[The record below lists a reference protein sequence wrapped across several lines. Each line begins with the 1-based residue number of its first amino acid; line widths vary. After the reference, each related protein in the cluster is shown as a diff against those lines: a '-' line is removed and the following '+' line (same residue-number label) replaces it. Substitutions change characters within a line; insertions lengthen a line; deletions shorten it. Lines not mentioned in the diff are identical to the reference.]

1 MFYFGKSYSNKYR
14 QEQEVRGVSEP
25 RRQLLKDAVTSR
37 ASISL
42 GHKGQGTQLKD
53 HLSFNSEDYQFY
65 VKWWL
70 DLSIHYTFTNTL
82 VLCKE
87 QYAPTYAC
95 FFPYDLKYLH
105 NM

>member
-1 MFYFGKSYSNKYR
+1 MHGVQNPEDNIQRVPSFQASNR
-14 QEQEVRGVSEP
+14 F
-25 RRQLLKDAVTSR
+25 D
-37 ASISL
+37 
-42 GHKGQGTQLKD
+42 HKGQGTQLKD